1 MSHRRIIAFG
11 APALLFLSV
20 LLAGCAQ
27 QSGIPQAGF
36 IDLNVLQPLP
46 SPTGEEVRPL
56 RIAIAAVISPQGT
69 AESYAP
75 LVDYLG
81 ERLNRPIEILQR
93 RTYAEINELL
103 RNGEVDLAFVCTS
116 SYLLGRREFGLEL
129 LVAPQV
135 NGETTYRAKLIVPV
149 DGEAESMDDLRGKVF
164 AFTDP
169 NSFTGRIYP
178 IFLLQQ
184 NGETAETFFGR
195 TFFTYSH
202 DDAIYAVASGIAD
215 GASVDSLILDYVLER
230 DPDLAGR
237 LRIIHTSPPFGIP
250 PVVVSPGISPQLRAE
265 LKALLLVMHET
276 PEGLAALKDLGVDRF
291 VQVSYEDYR
300 SAEEIEIQ
308 VTSSEI
314 DP

>member
-1 MSHRRIIAFG
+1 M
-11 APALLFLSV
+11 
-20 LLAGCAQ
+20 
-27 QSGIPQAGF
+27 
-36 IDLNVLQPLP
+36 LQPLP